1 MKESIRQAKFIV
13 NDCMIVREQ
22 EAHFPAHLC
31 AMNKNSFIIY
41 IPPTLHML
49 EQVGVEIKNPE
60 NYVQKD
66 ALNLLIYSFSHLS
79 LNPLHA
85 ESYQSSYN
93 LVKSV
98 PEERKSIQSLTSASR
113 VMSVVG
119 DSKNKIYKPVVVG
132 GNDEERR
139 RMVENNMK
147 ECVIV

>member
-1 MKESIRQAKFIV
+1 
-13 NDCMIVREQ
+13 
-22 EAHFPAHLC
+22 
-31 AMNKNSFIIY
+31 
-41 IPPTLHML
+41 ML

-98 PEERKSIQSLTSASR
+98 PEEKKSIQSLTSASR

>member
-13 NDCMIVREQ
+13 NDCMIVKEQ
-22 EAHFPAHLC
+22 EARFPAHLC
-31 AMNKNSFIIY
+31 AMSKNSFIIY

-60 NYVQKD
+60 DYAQKD
-66 ALNLLIYSFSHLS
+66 ALNLLMYSFSHLS
-79 LNPLHA
+79 MNHMRS
-85 ESYQSSYN
+85 ESYQSSFS
-93 LVKSV
+93 LIKPT
-98 PEERKSIQSLTSASR
+98 PEETKTIQPLTSSSR
-113 VMSVVG
+113 VMSVMG